1 VALESVGE
9 GGNEDGV
16 RRGCRVLLILDLE
29 SAVGMIWRVRLRLTK
44 YSRRQAV

>member
-1 VALESVGE
+1 MRRRWRAVVGEIDVVVLEETGE

-29 SAVGMIWRVRLRLTK
+29 SAV
-44 YSRRQAV
+44 